1 VSDGTGSDGKKA
13 IVNDERR
20 KMKARNMREIE
31 SLEK

>member
-1 VSDGTGSDGKKA
+1 VSDGTGSDGKKG